1 MNNISKRARKIF
13 NLKQFNK
20 NNYPELVRYIKVYC
34 PYERQYVL
42 RMLIKEAYNSFKI
55 PEELKWIEPI
65 VEEAYRYQKEV
76 VKIEHSF
83 CYVTIRHGLV
93 TSVTDD
99 EWHVDG
105 FSTLISHIPEQNYGW
120 ANCYATECIIKKI
133 KFPKDFNSL
142 VHNAHPFIQSK
153 INKQDNLFNIPSNM
167 LFCFDPYVIHRRP
180 QVPEDTIR
188 TFVRV
193 SFDPIEI
200 KDINNTPNP
209 LIPKQYKRDGVKDF
223 RNQLI
228 NYPTK

>member
-1 MNNISKRARKIF
+1 MNNIAKRAQKIF
-13 NLKQFNK
+13 NLKQFN
-20 NNYPELVRYIKVYC
+20 NLNYPELIKHIKVYC
-34 PYERQYVL
+34 PYDRQYIL
-42 RMLIKEAYNSFKI
+42 RMLIKEAYSDFKI
-55 PEELKWIEPI
+55 PEELKWVEPI
-65 VEEAYRYQKEV
+65 IKEAYKYQKEV

-120 ANCYATECIIKKI
+120 ANCYPTEYIVQKV
-133 KFPKDFNSL
+133 KFPKDFNPL
-142 VHNAHPFIQSK
+142 IHNAHPFIQNVIEK
-153 INKQDNLFNIPSNM
+153 ETKVDQIQTIPSCM
-167 LFCFDPYVIHRRP
+167 LFCFDPYVIHKRP
-180 QVPEDTIR
+180 QVPKNIIR

-209 LIPKQYKRDGVKDF
+209 LIPKKYTRDGM
-223 RNQLI
+223 R
-228 NYPTK
+228 